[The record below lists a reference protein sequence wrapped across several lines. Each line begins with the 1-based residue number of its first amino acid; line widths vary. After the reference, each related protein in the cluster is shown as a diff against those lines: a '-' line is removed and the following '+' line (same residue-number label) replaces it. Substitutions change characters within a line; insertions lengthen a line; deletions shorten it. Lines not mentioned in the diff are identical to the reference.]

1 MKDYPTGESRRPHVV
16 AIGGGTGLPVLLRGL
31 KKAYV
36 DITAVV
42 TVADDGGSSGRLRN
56 DMKMPPPGDVRNVLI
71 ALADTEPLLESVLQ
85 HRFTNGDG
93 LAGHAL
99 GNLMLAALKE
109 ITGDFTQAIEEM
121 SRVLAVRGQVLPASS
136 QDVVLMA
143 EMTDGTIIRGE
154 SQIPKSGKKI
164 RRVFLHPPH
173 PAPHDDALNAIARAD
188 AIVIG
193 PGSLYT
199 SILPNLLVK
208 GMAGAIRA
216 SKAIKLYICNVMTQ
230 PGETDG
236 FTASDHVRAIYDHVG
251 ERFFDVVIVN
261 NALPP
266 PEIQRKYAAKG
277 ASTVLPDIDRL
288 KGLGCHVIADD
299 LLLYG
304 PDSFLRHNADRL
316 CRHILKLIRDQTR
329 GAAADKR

>member
-1 MKDYPTGESRRPHVV
+1 MKEYPRGESRRPHIV

-31 KKAYV
+31 KKAPV

-56 DMKMPPPGDVRNVLI
+56 DMQMPPPGDVRNVLI
-71 ALADTEPLLESVLQ
+71 ALADTEPLLEQVLQ

-136 QDVVLMA
+136 QDVVLLA

-164 RRVFLHPPH
+164 RRVFLHPPQ
-173 PAPHDDALNAIARAD
+173 PDPHDDALDAIAGAD

-199 SILPNLLVK
+199 SILPNLLVR
-208 GMAGAIRA
+208 GMAEAIRA
-216 SKAIKLYICNVMTQ
+216 SSAVKLYICNVMTQ

-251 ERFFDVVIVN
+251 DRFFDTVIVN
-261 NALPP
+261 NAVPP
-266 PEIQRKYAAKG
+266 PSIRRKYAEKG
-277 ASTVLPDIDRL
+277 AETVLPDVDRL
-288 KGLGCHVIADD
+288 QKMGCHVIADN

-304 PDSFLRHNADRL
+304 RDSYLRHDADRL
-316 CRHILKLIRDQTR
+316 CRHILEQVRDR
-329 GAAADKR
+329 KRRRCSG

>member
-1 MKDYPTGESRRPHVV
+1 MKDYPRGESRRPHIV

-31 KKAYV
+31 KKAHV

-42 TVADDGGSSGRLRN
+42 TVADDGGSSGRLRD
-56 DMKMPPPGDVRNVLI
+56 DMQMPPPGDVRNVLI
-71 ALADTEPLLESVLQ
+71 ALADTEPLLEQVLQ

-136 QDVVLMA
+136 QDVVLLA

-164 RRVFLHPPH
+164 RRVFLHPPQ
-173 PAPHDDALNAIARAD
+173 PAPHDDALDAIARAD

-199 SILPNLLVK
+199 SILPNLLVR
-208 GMAGAIRA
+208 GMAEAIRA
-216 SKAIKLYICNVMTQ
+216 SSADKFYICNVMT
-230 PGETDG
+230 
-236 FTASDHVRAIYDHVG
+236 
-251 ERFFDVVIVN
+251 
-261 NALPP
+261 
-266 PEIQRKYAAKG
+266 
-277 ASTVLPDIDRL
+277 
-288 KGLGCHVIADD
+288 
-299 LLLYG
+299 
-304 PDSFLRHNADRL
+304 
-316 CRHILKLIRDQTR
+316 
-329 GAAADKR
+329 

>member
-1 MKDYPTGESRRPHVV
+1 MKDYPRRESRRPHIV

-31 KKAYV
+31 KKAHV

-42 TVADDGGSSGRLRN
+42 TVADDGGSSGRLRD
-56 DMKMPPPGDVRNVLI
+56 DMQMPPPGDVRNVLI
-71 ALADTEPLLESVLQ
+71 ALADTEPLLEQVLQ

-136 QDVVLMA
+136 QDVVLLA

-164 RRVFLHPPH
+164 RRVFLHPPQ
-173 PAPHDDALNAIARAD
+173 PAPHDDALDAIARAD

-199 SILPNLLVK
+199 SILPNLLVR
-208 GMAGAIRA
+208 GMAEAIRA
-216 SKAIKLYICNVMTQ
+216 SSADKFYICNMMTQ

-236 FTASDHVRAIYDHVG
+236 FTASDHVQAIYDHVG
-251 ERFFDVVIVN
+251 DRFFDTVIVN
-261 NALPP
+261 NAVPP
-266 PEIQRKYAAKG
+266 PSVRRKYAAKG
-277 ASTVLPDIDRL
+277 AETVLPDIDRL
-288 KGLGCHVIADD
+288 KELGCHVIADN

-304 PDSFLRHNADRL
+304 SDSYLRHDADRL
-316 CRHILKLIRDQTR
+316 CRHILNRVR
-329 GAAADKR
+329 ERKRRRCSG

>member
-1 MKDYPTGESRRPHVV
+1 M
-16 AIGGGTGLPVLLRGL
+16 LRGL
-31 KKAYV
+31 KKAPV

-56 DMKMPPPGDVRNVLI
+56 DMQMPPPGDVRNVLI
-71 ALADTEPLLESVLQ
+71 ALADTEPLLEQVLQ

-136 QDVVLMA
+136 QDVVLLA

-164 RRVFLHPPH
+164 RRVFLHPPQ
-173 PAPHDDALNAIARAD
+173 PDPHDDALDAIAGAD

-199 SILPNLLVK
+199 SILPNLLVR
-208 GMAGAIRA
+208 GMAEAIRA
-216 SKAIKLYICNVMTQ
+216 SSAVKLYICNVMTQ

-251 ERFFDVVIVN
+251 DRFFDTVIVN
-261 NALPP
+261 NAVPP
-266 PEIQRKYAAKG
+266 PSIRRKYAAKG
-277 ASTVLPDIDRL
+277 AETVLPDVDRL
-288 KGLGCHVIADD
+288 QKLGCHVIADN

-304 PDSFLRHNADRL
+304 RDSYLRHDADRL
-316 CRHILKLIRDQTR
+316 CRHILEQVRDR
-329 GAAADKR
+329 KRRRCSG

>member
-1 MKDYPTGESRRPHVV
+1 MKDYPMGESRRPHVV

-31 KKAYV
+31 KKAHV

-71 ALADTEPLLESVLQ
+71 ALADTEPLLENVLQ

-93 LAGHAL
+93 LAGHSL

-173 PAPHDDALNAIARAD
+173 PDPHEEVLDAIAQAD

-199 SILPNLLVK
+199 SILPNLLVR
-208 GMAGAIRA
+208 GVAGAIRA
-216 SKAIKLYICNVMTQ
+216 SESVKVYICNVMTQ

-236 FTASDHVRAIYDHVG
+236 FTASDHVQAIYDHVG
-251 ERFFDVVIVN
+251 DRFFDTVVVN
-261 NALPP
+261 NAVPP
-266 PEIQRKYAAKG
+266 PAIQQKYAAKG
-277 ASTVLPDIDRL
+277 ADTVLPDIDRL
-288 KGLGCHVIADD
+288 KDLGCHVIADN

-304 PDSFLRHNADRL
+304 SDSYLRHDADRL
-316 CRHILKLIRDQTR
+316 SWHILKLIRSR
-329 GAAADKR
+329 KRRRYSG

>member
-1 MKDYPTGESRRPHVV
+1 MKEYPRGESRRPHIV

-31 KKAYV
+31 KKAPV

-56 DMKMPPPGDVRNVLI
+56 DMQMPPPGDVRNVLI
-71 ALADTEPLLESVLQ
+71 ALADTEPLLEQVLQ

-136 QDVVLMA
+136 QDVVLLA

-164 RRVFLHPPH
+164 RRVFLHPPQ
-173 PAPHDDALNAIARAD
+173 PDPHDDALDAIAGAD

-199 SILPNLLVK
+199 SILPNLLVR
-208 GMAGAIRA
+208 GMAEAIRA
-216 SKAIKLYICNVMTQ
+216 SSAVKLYICNVMTQ

-251 ERFFDVVIVN
+251 DRFFDTVIVN
-261 NALPP
+261 NAVPP
-266 PEIQRKYAAKG
+266 PSIRRKYAAKG
-277 ASTVLPDIDRL
+277 AETVLPDVDRL
-288 KGLGCHVIADD
+288 QKLGCHVIADN

-304 PDSFLRHNADRL
+304 RDSYLRHDADRL
-316 CRHILKLIRDQTR
+316 CRHILEQVRDR
-329 GAAADKR
+329 KRRRCSG

>member
-1 MKDYPTGESRRPHVV
+1 MKDYPRGESRRPHIV

-31 KKAYV
+31 KMAHV

-42 TVADDGGSSGRLRN
+42 TVADDGGSSGRLRD
-56 DMKMPPPGDVRNVLI
+56 DMQMPPPGDVRNVLI
-71 ALADTEPLLESVLQ
+71 ALADTEPLLEQVLQ

-136 QDVVLMA
+136 QDVVLLA

-164 RRVFLHPPH
+164 RRVFLHPPQ
-173 PAPHDDALNAIARAD
+173 PAPHDDALDAIARAD

-199 SILPNLLVK
+199 SILPNLLVR
-208 GMAGAIRA
+208 GMAEAIRA
-216 SKAIKLYICNVMTQ
+216 SSADKFYICNVMTQ

-236 FTASDHVRAIYDHVG
+236 FTASDHVQAIYDHVG
-251 ERFFDVVIVN
+251 DRFFDTVIVN
-261 NALPP
+261 NAVPP
-266 PEIQRKYAAKG
+266 PSIRRKYAAKG
-277 ASTVLPDIDRL
+277 AETVLPDIDRL
-288 KGLGCHVIADD
+288 KELGCHVIADN

-304 PDSFLRHNADRL
+304 SDFYLRHDADRL
-316 CRHILKLIRDQTR
+316 CRHILNRVRDR
-329 GAAADKR
+329 KHRRCSG